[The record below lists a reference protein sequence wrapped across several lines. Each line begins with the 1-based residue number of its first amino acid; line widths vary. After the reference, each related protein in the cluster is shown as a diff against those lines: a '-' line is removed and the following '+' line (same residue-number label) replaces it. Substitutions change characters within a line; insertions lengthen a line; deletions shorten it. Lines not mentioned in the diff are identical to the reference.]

1 MELFTKLFG
10 GLLLFVYHCFD
21 RIVINGYLS
30 GLSRPE
36 QVVHFYHRILGVP
49 KYHAEVRSGTLTFKN
64 GSGIIVFE
72 NCDN

>member
-1 MELFTKLFG
+1 
-10 GLLLFVYHCFD
+10 
-21 RIVINGYLS
+21 LS

-49 KYHAEVRSGTLTFKN
+49 KYHAEVRRGTLTFKN
-64 GSGIIVFE
+64 GSGDNCFE